1 MTSPGGPPGPGPEL
15 MITPVQPSG
24 SSTVQERMLASVRRS
39 RRMWVLAGVLAAAV
53 FAVLP
58 TFLNSY
64 AVLIFMLTLLWM
76 GLALSWAIFSGFT
89 GYMSFGHAA
98 LLGLGA
104 YGVGIGLNH
113 NVLPLW
119 ALVIVV
125 SLGCGL
131 VSLIFGAMTLRVS
144 GPYFAI
150 ATLGVAQGI
159 LVLVESANGLTGG
172 VNGLLLPYKYAAQS
186 LNDKYFAILAVTV
199 LTTIVA
205 AAILW
210 TRFGTRLLAIR
221 EDEVAAEGIGINT
234 SLYKVAAFVVSGT
247 LTGAFGGLYGWVLGF
262 LTPDSLLTPLI
273 SLQISVM
280 AIVGGMGTVAGPLL
294 GGCLIYLLNNYTL
307 SSSPF
312 LPGLIEGGLLI
323 VVILLFRGGIVGWLQ
338 RLPWWPKGFRA

>member
-1 MTSPGGPPGPGPEL
+1 MTSPAGSPGHGQELTVTVAPPSASL
-15 MITPVQPSG
+15 AVRD
-24 SSTVQERMLASVRRS
+24 RMLASVRRS
-39 RRMWVLAGVLAAAV
+39 RLIAVLVGVVAVAV

-58 TFLNSY
+58 TFVGSY
-64 AVLIFMLTLLWM
+64 MVLVLMLTLLWM
-76 GLALSWAIFSGFT
+76 GLALSWAVFSGFT

-104 YGVGIGLNH
+104 YGVAIGLNH
-113 NVLPLW
+113 NALPFW
-119 ALVIVV
+119 ALIIVV

-131 VSLIFGAMTLRVS
+131 VSLIFGAMTLRIS

-150 ATLGVAQGI
+150 ATLGVAQGF
-159 LVLVESANGLTGG
+159 LVLVESAQGLTGG
-172 VNGLLLPYKYAAQS
+172 VNGLLLPYKYVVQP
-186 LNDKYFAILAVTV
+186 LNDKYFAILGVTV
-199 LTTIVA
+199 LTTIIA
-205 AAILW
+205 ATILW

-234 SLYKVAAFVVSGT
+234 AFHKVAAFVVSGM

-312 LPGLIEGGLLI
+312 LPGLIEGGLLV

-338 RLPWWPKGFRA
+338 RLPWWPKGFRT